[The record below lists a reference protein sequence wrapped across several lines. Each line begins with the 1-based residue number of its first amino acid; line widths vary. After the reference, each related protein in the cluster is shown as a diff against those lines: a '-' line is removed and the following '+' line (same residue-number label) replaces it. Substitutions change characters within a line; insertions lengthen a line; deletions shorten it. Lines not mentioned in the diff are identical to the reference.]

1 MKLVE
6 LKAKHLERKAQFIS
20 LDDTG
25 NILDSDDALI
35 KVSQCENLREIG
47 PFFESIKEAIGT
59 IVKGEDIFF
68 PCVNLQL
75 NEQLGVYDLILTRDD
90 TGVCYL
96 VIFDFTEHYRISQTI
111 LQEKNE
117 SSIQN
122 QLLDA
127 QNKAIRL
134 EKEILDLK
142 NSELKRA
149 QEFKDEF
156 LANMS
161 HEIRTP
167 LNAIL
172 GFANLLL
179 KSNLNFEQVEYLN
192 AINMSGENLLVII
205 NDILDLSKIESGTL
219 SINVVDFEPRKLLD
233 NLMNIYKIK
242 ANQNGIKLKLRVD
255 ENLPLWTKGD
265 PIRINQVLS
274 NLLENAFKF
283 TKAGYIEITAALEKE
298 ENDRLT
304 LAFSVK
310 DTGIGIALM
319 RQKLIFQSFVQA
331 HSSIYNQYGGTGLG
345 LAIVKRLVNLMKGSV
360 QLESEPDKGST
371 FSFTVL
377 TRKSEQRQAPLVTKT
392 MEKTTA
398 RKESLMVLL
407 AEDVPV
413 NQLLAEKVITGFG
426 HQVDIASDGKSA
438 IEKLGQ
444 KEYDLL
450 LLDLQMPEMDGY
462 ETAKYIRNKMNGPV
476 RGIPIIALTAHAL
489 TGEREKCIEVGMD
502 EYISKPFDP
511 DQLLEKIR
519 SLT

>member
-1 MKLVE
+1 MRLSE

-20 LDDTG
+20 LDDSG
-25 NILDSDDALI
+25 NIKESDDALI
-35 KVSQCENLREIG
+35 KVSDYQNLSEIG
-47 PFFESIKEAIGT
+47 PFFESIEAAIAT
-59 IVKGEDIFF
+59 IVSGEDIFF
-68 PCVNLQL
+68 PCVNLHL
-75 NEQLGVYDLILTRDD
+75 NKQQGVYDLILTRDD
-90 TGVCYL
+90 SGICYL
-96 VIFDFTEHYRISQTI
+96 VIFDFTDHYRISQSI

-134 EKEILDLK
+134 EKEIVDLK

-172 GFANLLL
+172 GFTNLLL

-192 AINMSGENLLVII
+192 SINMSGENLLVII

-219 SINVVDFEPRKLLD
+219 SINVVDFEPRKVLD
-233 NLMNIYKIK
+233 NLVNIYQIK
-242 ANQNGIKLKLRVD
+242 AKQNGIGLKLNVND
-255 ENLPLWTKGD
+255 NMPLWAKGD

-274 NLLENAFKF
+274 NLVENAFKF
-283 TKAGYIEITAALEKE
+283 TKVGYIEITASLEKE
-298 ENDRLT
+298 ENDKLT

-310 DTGIGIALM
+310 DTGIGIAPM

-377 TRKSEQRQAPLVTKT
+377 TRKSDQRGKALVTKKK
-392 MEKTTA
+392 EK
-398 RKESLMVLL
+398 RKVGKESL
-407 AEDVPV
+407 
-413 NQLLAEKVITGFG
+413 
-426 HQVDIASDGKSA
+426 
-438 IEKLGQ
+438 
-444 KEYDLL
+444 
-450 LLDLQMPEMDGY
+450 
-462 ETAKYIRNKMNGPV
+462 
-476 RGIPIIALTAHAL
+476 
-489 TGEREKCIEVGMD
+489 
-502 EYISKPFDP
+502 
-511 DQLLEKIR
+511 
-519 SLT
+519 